1 MQVNILPIVLA
12 AGFGI
17 AAPADDGTLAY
28 NVKLEGHW
36 QRVDCEDGDPL
47 ASCFSVDY
55 DDALWPGLG
64 LVTMHEDVV
73 QREFAD
79 DGQCEPQ
86 TRRQTLVAAAGTIRF
101 LAEGTDCPGT
111 RAQLGGYRAVVA
123 LARPVDGTGAYAGV
137 RGAFP
142 GTVNVRPDE
151 DEVYTRFQGVLEVP
165 GLAFDMVAP
174 VFAGTPAT
182 VRVRARR
189 ATVVHYA
196 VPTASD
202 AVDGPVPVRCTPGS
216 GARFPVGRTIV
227 WCSAND
233 LSGNL
238 ARGSFPVI
246 VSRGRR

>member
-1 MQVNILPIVLA
+1 VFGVAIVVAAGFVLA
-12 AGFGI
+12 A
-17 AAPADDGTLAY
+17 PAGAGTLAY
-28 NVKLEGHW
+28 NVALEGHW
-36 QRVDCEDGDPL
+36 QRVECEDGE
-47 ASCFSVDY
+47 AHSSCFSVDY

-73 QREFAD
+73 QTDFAD
-79 DGQCEPQ
+79 DGACEPQ
-86 TRRQTLVAAAGTIRF
+86 TRRETLVAAAGTIRF
-101 LAEGTDCPGT
+101 LAEGTDCPAT

-137 RGAFP
+137 RSPSP

-165 GLAFDMVAP
+165 GLAFDTVAP
-174 VFAGTPAT
+174 VFAGTRAT

-202 AVDGPVPVRCTPGS
+202 AVDGPVAVRCTPPS

-233 LSGNL
+233 VSGNV
-238 ARGSFPVI
+238 ARRSFDVI
-246 VSRGRR
+246 VSRVRR